1 MSFSQSFVDKWLLF
15 ARGGFAEDGGSLLE
29 RSVSIGGGFSPSGIG
44 APGFGHQ
51 LGFGVNWGRPND
63 ALFGPDL
70 DDQVTMEA
78 YYRLQVAKE
87 FSITPDIQFLINPA
101 LIPEKEYTWVF
112 GLRAR
117 LSF

>member
-1 MSFSQSFVDKWLLF
+1 
-15 ARGGFAEDGGSLLE
+15 
-29 RSVSIGGGFSPSGIG
+29 
-44 APGFGHQ
+44 
-51 LGFGVNWGRPND
+51 
-63 ALFGPDL
+63 
-70 DDQVTMEA
+70 MEV

-101 LIPEKEYTWVF
+101 LNPQEDNICVF

>member
-1 MSFSQSFVDKWLLF
+1 MSHDLNNLRVRPGSEHVG
-15 ARGGFAEDGGSLLE
+15 RGGVAGYGYQV
-29 RSVSIGGGFSPSGIG
+29 SVFGFQKRHRCQVPGIN
-44 APGFGHQ
+44 
-51 LGFGVNWGRPND
+51 NWGRPND
-63 ALFGPDL
+63 GLFGSNL
-70 DDQVTMEA
+70 DDQYTMEV

-101 LIPEKEYTWVF
+101 LNPQEDNICVF

>member
-1 MSFSQSFVDKWLLF
+1 MSHRVS
-15 ARGGFAEDGGSLLE
+15 ARSSGGREKHGRTGQGGSKSDC
-29 RSVSIGGGFSPSGIG
+29 RFYQSA
-44 APGFGHQ
+44 APEQHQ
-51 LGFGVNWGRPND
+51 LRGRPND
-63 ALFGPDL
+63 ALFGSGL
-70 DDQVTMEA
+70 DDQYTLEA

-101 LIPEKEYTWVF
+101 LHPEEDYVWVF